1 MDGTSLYQAVAAV
14 FIAQA
19 FGYDLD
25 LASQLTIVLTATLA
39 SIGAAAVP
47 GAGMVMLVI
56 VLSSIGIDPEG
67 IALIF
72 AVDRILD
79 MLRTVVNV
87 TGDATVAT
95 IVASSDNQLKAIN
108 KN

>member
-1 MDGTSLYQAVAAV
+1 
-14 FIAQA
+14 
-19 FGYDLD
+19 
-25 LASQLTIVLTATLA
+25 
-39 SIGAAAVP
+39 
-47 GAGMVMLVI
+47 
-56 VLSSIGIDPEG
+56 LSSVGIDPEG

-95 IVASSDNQLKAIN
+95 IVASTDNQLN
-108 KN
+108 SL

>member
-1 MDGTSLYQAVAAV
+1 
-14 FIAQA
+14 
-19 FGYDLD
+19 
-25 LASQLTIVLTATLA
+25 
-39 SIGAAAVP
+39 
-47 GAGMVMLVI
+47 MVMLVI

-95 IVASSDNQLKAIN
+95 VVAATEGQLKDVTE
-108 KN
+108 KDLMS